1 MNHEDT
7 TRSTPARGSVRTLR
21 QQEELPLLR
30 DHLLRLDPASR
41 HDRFHGFMDDSFI
54 ERYAAKCADDGTVII
69 AYIEDGVV
77 RGAAEL
83 HPPDQSPDAL
93 PEIAF
98 SVEARVRRQGVG
110 SILFKKLIAEA
121 RSKGYHALRITTGA
135 QNQAMRALAHKF
147 GAQSDVPPRRIHR
160 DDRSGAASA
169 AATREAS
176 DGDAGRRRARDGQ
189 RQPRLLEDADADV
202 WLGPDGLIDHRTQK
216 TLRRSVIC
224 EGLMMSGGECQV
236 PVRLSLPNFRTT
248 RRSTTIERCAPCSPA
263 MTRVIERPNT
273 GRAAFFTSA

>member
-1 MNHEDT
+1 VKYEGIS
-7 TRSTPARGSVRTLR
+7 RSTPARGTVRTLR

-30 DHLLRLDPASR
+30 DHLLRLDSASR

-110 SILFKKLIAEA
+110 SILFRKLIAEA
-121 RSKGYHALRITTGA
+121 RSKGYQSLRITTGA
-135 QNQAMRALAHKF
+135 QNQAMRALANKF
-147 GAQSDVPPRRIHR
+147 GAHLTFRHGESTGSIDLKQQPQPELARELARELTRHAI
-160 DDRSGAASA
+160 
-169 AATREAS
+169 ATPADSMRAMMNFNRAYWKLLLRMY
-176 DGDAGRRRARDGQ
+176 GWGRTA
-189 RQPRLLEDADADV
+189 
-202 WLGPDGLIDHRTQK
+202 
-216 TLRRSVIC
+216 
-224 EGLMMSGGECQV
+224 
-236 PVRLSLPNFRTT
+236 
-248 RRSTTIERCAPCSPA
+248 
-263 MTRVIERPNT
+263 
-273 GRAAFFTSA
+273 